1 MSAETF
7 YGAADGPVPD
17 TPGVARAGFWRRL
30 WAWII
35 DVWLVFVGFVAGDL
49 VIGTITRGHGDDASL
64 VLWIALY
71 LAYFTYL
78 WGTRGQT
85 LGGIL
90 TRTRVVSQDGS
101 PIGYGRALARSLLVA
116 LSVLLCLVPA
126 IVSAFTV
133 GLGSRKRALHDLALH
148 TEVVRL

>member
-7 YGAADGPVPD
+7 DRAAGGPAPD
-17 TPGVARAGFWRRL
+17 SAVALAGFWRRL

-49 VIGTITRGHGDDASL
+49 VLGTITKGQGEDASL
-64 VLWIALY
+64 VLWIVLY

-85 LGGIL
+85 LGGIV
-90 TRTRVVSQDGS
+90 TRTRVVADGGG
-101 PIGYGRALARSLLVA
+101 PVGYGRALARSVLIA

-126 IVSAFTV
+126 IVSAFLV
-133 GLGSRKRALHDLALH
+133 GLGRRKRAVHDLLLG

>member
-7 YGAADGPVPD
+7 DRAPGGPVPD
-17 TPGVARAGFWRRL
+17 AAGELAGFWRRL

-49 VIGTITRGHGDDASL
+49 VIQAVTGGNGDDASL
-64 VLWIALY
+64 VLWIVLY

-90 TRTRVVSQDGS
+90 TRTRVVVHGGS
-101 PIGYGRALARSLLVA
+101 PAGYGRALARSVLVA
-116 LSVLLCLVPA
+116 LSVLLCAIPA
-126 IVSAFTV
+126 AVSAFMV
-133 GLGSRKRALHDLALH
+133 GLGARKRALHDLVLQ